1 MIKLIMLHIPIRN
14 LKQALNHGLVFKK
27 VHKVTKFNL
36 CLAKNIYWYE
46 YLSKKKAKKWF
57 WKKELS

>member
-1 MIKLIMLHIPIRN
+1 MIKLNMLHIPIRN

-36 CLAKNIYWYE
+36 CLAKNI
-46 YLSKKKAKKWF
+46 KKAKKWF